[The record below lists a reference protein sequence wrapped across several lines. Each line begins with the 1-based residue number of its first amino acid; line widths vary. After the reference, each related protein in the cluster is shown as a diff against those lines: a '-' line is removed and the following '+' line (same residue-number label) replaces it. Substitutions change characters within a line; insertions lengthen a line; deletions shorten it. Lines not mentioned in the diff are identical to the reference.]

1 MKLLLDPQNWISLK
15 EAAFTLRVSRHT
27 VARLCEEHDPL
38 TRKPY
43 IESWRPTPG
52 TIFVSRQSL
61 EQYCNATRS
70 DPEFWSGR
78 KRDCFGLRQRRR
90 RASENARQT
99 SGSRSLRN
107 R

>member
-1 MKLLLDPQNWISLK
+1 MKPLLDPQNWIPVK

-27 VARLCEEHDPL
+27 VARLCEEHDPV

-78 KRDCFGLRQRRR
+78 KQHCFAIRARRR
-90 RASENARQT
+90 HAPEKARPT
-99 SGSRSLRN
+99 RVTASLRN